1 MATAT
6 STYKP
11 IHNLTGKKIMAYS
24 NSYEVFS
31 EEHDAT
37 ITITINGT
45 PDSYFVT
52 ATNDYTGETIGETE
66 FSTYPSHE
74 DIENALWI

>member
-1 MATAT
+1 
-6 STYKP
+6 
-11 IHNLTGKKIMAYS
+11 MAYS

-31 EEHDAT
+31 EDHDAT
-37 ITITINGT
+37 IIITINGT
-45 PDSYFVT
+45 PDGYFVT
-52 ATNDYTGETIGETE
+52 AINDDTDETIGEAE